1 MTDLCIVQGASKNLN
16 LMEWDKLWTINKK
29 IIDPVC
35 PRHTAVIADRRVL
48 LTLTDGPEK
57 SFVRII
63 PRHKKYEAAGN
74 KATTYTKRIWIDYAD
89 AESISAGEEVT
100 LMDWGNA
107 IVKEVEKDQD
117 GNVTGLSGVLH
128 LEGSVKTTKLK
139 LTWLP
144 ELDELVSLTLMEFDY
159 LITKKKVCVCLL
171 LVSVIKKHE
180 GIYIIFE
187 YFQEQFMCPYSFF
200 GNSQSKFENKIN
212 SEIDLMSFF

>member
-1 MTDLCIVQGASKNLN
+1 
-16 LMEWDKLWTINKK
+16 
-29 IIDPVC
+29 
-35 PRHTAVIADRRVL
+35 
-48 LTLTDGPEK
+48 
-57 SFVRII
+57 
-63 PRHKKYEAAGN
+63 
-74 KATTYTKRIWIDYAD
+74 
-89 AESISAGEEVT
+89 
-100 LMDWGNA
+100 MDWGNA